1 MKTKSNALNDSEK
14 GKIHAAQLVAK
25 NFVFDSFTVG
35 VGTGSTV
42 NYFIQM
48 LSELV
53 EEEELEI
60 ITVPSSI
67 ETEIQLTRSGLSTG
81 TLIEYPELD
90 LYVDGA
96 DIITKDFVLIKGGGA
111 ALTIEKIMASSSQEF
126 IVIADQSKYPAEL
139 LSHPVPI
146 EILPKA
152 INTVVRPIFTLGG
165 EFQLRYG
172 KGKMGPIITDN
183 GNIIGDVYFKQPYNP
198 SEIEKSLNCI
208 PGVIENGIFCSIV
221 HKIVI
226 GNAETANAIIV
237 NNTFTEQL

>member
-1 MKTKSNALNDSEK
+1 VKIKSNALNDSEK
-14 GKIHAAQLVAK
+14 GKIHAAQFVAK

-42 NYFIQM
+42 NYFIQI

-96 DIITKDFVLIKGGGA
+96 DIITKDFVLIKGGGG

-126 IVIADQSKYPAEL
+126 IVIADQSKYPVEL

-152 INTVVRPIFTLGG
+152 INTVVRPIFALGG

-183 GNIIGDVYFKQPYNP
+183 GNIIGDVYFKQPYKWNLLLYSP
-198 SEIEKSLNCI
+198 
-208 PGVIENGIFCSIV
+208 
-221 HKIVI
+221 
-226 GNAETANAIIV
+226 
-237 NNTFTEQL
+237 